1 MLGAVL
7 LPAYVV
13 LVRPEPSVVRAAAMA
28 AIGMLALLGGRRAR
42 GLPVL
47 AVTVTVLLLLDPFL
61 AVSIGFAL
69 SVVATGGLV
78 TAGRRWSRAGPVP
91 LPRAVMAAWG
101 AAAAASLATA
111 PLIAGIGGGVP
122 LLSVPANLLA
132 APAVGPASVL
142 GLSAAVVGLVAPA
155 PGEWLTVLAA
165 VPAGWIAGVARRA
178 QDLPGAVLPWPEGV
192 TGALTLTAVLGLGAG
207 GLLLARRAGRAR
219 PVVAT
224 AAAVAVL
231 VVLTPTTGIP
241 LPGSG
246 WPPPGWVL
254 VACDVGQGDGLVLN
268 AGPGAAVVVDTG
280 PDPKVMD
287 RCLTRLG
294 VRAVPVLVLSHE
306 HADHVEGVP
315 GVLRGGRSVGQ
326 ILVSPLVDP
335 PTETSRVQR
344 WAQEAGVPLRQASAG
359 EQQVVGTVTWTVLW
373 PDRLL
378 HGTDSDPNNASLVLL
393 VRAAGITLLLGGDVE
408 PEAQR
413 VLLRDHP
420 AGHVDVVKVPHHG
433 SAKQDPDYAASTRPT
448 IALISC
454 GVDNDYG
461 HPAPATVRQYA
472 AGGAVVGRTDT
483 SGDLAVV
490 VGADGRPVL
499 LARGKA

>member
-1 MLGAVL
+1 
-7 LPAYVV
+7 
-13 LVRPEPSVVRAAAMA
+13 
-28 AIGMLALLGGRRAR
+28 
-42 GLPVL
+42 
-47 AVTVTVLLLLDPFL
+47 
-61 AVSIGFAL
+61 
-69 SVVATGGLV
+69 
-78 TAGRRWSRAGPVP
+78 
-91 LPRAVMAAWG
+91 MAAWG

-142 GLSAAVVGLVAPA
+142 GLSAAVVGVVAPA

-344 WAQEAGVPLRQASAG
+344 WAQDAGVPLRQASAG

-433 SAKQDPDYAASTRPT
+433 SAKQSPGWAPRPGRGSRSSSGPRQR
-448 IALISC
+448 LRP
-454 GVDNDYG
+454 
-461 HPAPATVRQYA
+461 PAPATVA
-472 AGGAVVGRTDT
+472 AYRAVGALVGSTDLD
-483 SGDLAVV
+483 GDLAVV
-490 VGADGRPVL
+490 LDDAGRPASPPAARVRQGACAG
-499 LARGKA
+499 LAGGPWHARTPWHVPEAPRAQASRSTSPGAVRRGASGR